1 MLIRS
6 FIRSLLLTFPFV
18 FVGLGMISCFE
29 SAQKEIETTISMSK
43 EAVVLHNKNYPA
55 RTKHEIV
62 NALKNR
68 APSMSDK
75 TRIATADTIVRYG
88 IAYGI
93 DPLLLTAVMETESSY
108 KPEAVSNKGA
118 VGLMQLRPFVAN
130 SLLKEM
136 KSRPVSH
143 RRLHSMKTNIRI
155 GAFYLSKLLK
165 MFDGNVTLALEA
177 YNRGPYRLK
186 AHIER
191 GVTINARYTRKVMK
205 ARNSIV
211 SAIKNRA

>member
-1 MLIRS
+1 MLIRN
-6 FIRSLLLTFPFV
+6 FISSLLLTLPFV
-18 FVGLGMISCFE
+18 LVGFGMVSCFE
-29 SAQKEIETTISMSK
+29 NAKKESETLLISKDAM
-43 EAVVLHNKNYPA
+43 VRYDKNYPA
-55 RTKHEIV
+55 RTKHKIV
-62 NALKNR
+62 NALKFR
-68 APSMSDK
+68 APLMDNK
-75 TRIATADTIVRYG
+75 TRVATADTIVRYG

-108 KPEAVSNKGA
+108 RLEAVSNKGA

-136 KSRPVSH
+136 KSRPVSY
-143 RRLHSMKTNIRI
+143 RRLHSMRTNIRI
-155 GAFYLSKLLK
+155 GAFYLSKLLR
-165 MFDGNVTLALEA
+165 MFDGNITLALEA

-211 SAIKNRA
+211 NAIKNRA